1 MKAYLVILLFAFI
14 TCALTDDLEKL
25 AKCVISSPTV
35 SELLPK
41 VLEAVKAKD
50 YSNLVK
56 LALAQ
61 LPKLKKELMG
71 CISEPTLKVTCDLTK
86 LGACVQGCN
95 SITDEISKLQC
106 LQGCRKLFCH

>member
-1 MKAYLVILLFAFI
+1 MKAYLAVLLFAFI

-25 AKCVISSPTV
+25 AKCVVSSPTV

-50 YSNLVK
+50 SSKLVQ

-61 LPKLKKELMG
+61 LPKLKKELME

-86 LGACVQGCN
+86 LSACVQGCN
-95 SITDEISKLQC
+95 SVTSEISKLEC
-106 LQGCRKLFCH
+106 LQGCRKLFCQ